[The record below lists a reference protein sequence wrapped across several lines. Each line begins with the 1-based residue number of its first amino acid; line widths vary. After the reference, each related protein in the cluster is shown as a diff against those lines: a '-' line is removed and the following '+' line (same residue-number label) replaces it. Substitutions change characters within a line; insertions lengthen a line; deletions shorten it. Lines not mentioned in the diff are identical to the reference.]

1 MLGTYFYHQIIRKTV
16 TAFGTLFNDIYI
28 EHKNSSD
35 VGISQMKV
43 PLGYGPMQKFLARIE
58 QQSELNKAIQ
68 ITLPRISFE
77 MTSIQ
82 YDPTRKANV
91 TQTFKTCGNGDTI
104 KKVYMPVPYNIGF
117 QLNIMTKLQDD
128 ALQIVEQILPNFQ
141 PSFNLTVDLVD
152 SIGEKRDI
160 PVVLDSVSFT
170 DDYEGDYSTRR
181 TLIYTL
187 NFTAKTY
194 LFGPIADSTD
204 GLIRKVQ
211 VDMYASTD
219 TKTAKREMR
228 YTLVPD
234 PIDAGP
240 DDDFG
245 FNEEWQDFTDSRT
258 YSPTQ
263 QRDIWFIMKNN
274 YEDLDKALNIESS
287 IVEVEKSTTSIDIIP
302 TQTNDIKKDYEYT
315 RANLYSL
322 IEKGQEAI
330 NGIMELAGEGGSP
343 RAYEVAGQLIKS
355 VADTTDK
362 LIDLQKKLKDVQEDN
377 TKVSNNVTNNAVFVG
392 STSELSKLLKQGFLN
407 NKE

>member
-58 QQSELNKAIQ
+58 QQSELNKPIQ

-77 MTSIQ
+77 MISIQ
-82 YDPTRKANV
+82 YDSTRKANI
-91 TQTFKTCGNGDTI
+91 TQTFKTCGNGNTV

-141 PSFNLTVDLVD
+141 PAFNLTVDLVD

-160 PVVLDSVSFT
+160 PVVLDNVSFT

-194 LFGPIADSTD
+194 LFGPISDSTE

-211 VDMYASTD
+211 VDMYTSTD
-219 TKTAKREMR
+219 TTTAKREMR

-245 FNEEWQDFTDSRT
+245 FNETWEMHDDAKT

-263 QRDIWFIMKNN
+263 QRDI
-274 YEDLDKALNIESS
+274 
-287 IVEVEKSTTSIDIIP
+287 
-302 TQTNDIKKDYEYT
+302 
-315 RANLYSL
+315 
-322 IEKGQEAI
+322 
-330 NGIMELAGEGGSP
+330 
-343 RAYEVAGQLIKS
+343 
-355 VADTTDK
+355 
-362 LIDLQKKLKDVQEDN
+362 
-377 TKVSNNVTNNAVFVG
+377 
-392 STSELSKLLKQGFLN
+392 
-407 NKE
+407 